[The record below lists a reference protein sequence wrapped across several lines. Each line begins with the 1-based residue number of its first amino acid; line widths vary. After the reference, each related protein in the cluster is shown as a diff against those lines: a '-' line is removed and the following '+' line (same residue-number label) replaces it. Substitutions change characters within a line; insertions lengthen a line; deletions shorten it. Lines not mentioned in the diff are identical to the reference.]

1 MKFDDTAYM
10 IFREIQLE
18 EEKSPLLTKIEQ
30 KFYSQLSELQKNP
43 NNMTEKEIQ
52 NIEKIFIGICEI
64 RERKIVQAAH
74 SKARGGKPD
83 SKNML
88 DMEKK
93 LFDSIVDIIL
103 QSRKRFFNEDQN
115 VINGKLHST
124 V

>member
-1 MKFDDTAYM
+1 
-10 IFREIQLE
+10 
-18 EEKSPLLTKIEQ
+18 
-30 KFYSQLSELQKNP
+30 
-43 NNMTEKEIQ
+43 MTEKEIQ

-83 SKNML
+83 LKNML
-88 DMEKK
+88 DEEKK

-103 QSRKRFFNEDQN
+103 QSRKRIFNKDQN
-115 VINGKLHST
+115 VNSRKPYST